1 MYLISTRG
9 KSKKMLALDA
19 VLQGIADDGGLF
31 VPERFPRIDLETLL
45 EWGKL
50 PYAQCAAKVLSC
62 YFDIEYEEM
71 AQMTQAAYASFSDAE
86 VVPIQKI
93 GEGEYVME
101 LFHGPTLAFK
111 DIALQLL
118 PRLMSKA
125 LEASAKDALILTA
138 TSGDTGKAALE
149 GFRDVPR
156 TKIAVFYPN
165 EGVSDMQKLQM
176 TTQEGSNVYVG
187 AIRGN
192 FDDAQS
198 TVKQLFGDPQFAEA
212 AAERGMKLSSANSI
226 NFGRLAPQ
234 IAYYIYSYG
243 RLVAAK
249 EIEAGQEVNFVVPTG
264 NFGNIL
270 AAYYAKRMG
279 LPIYRLICASN
290 KNNVLSDFL
299 ESGVYMAQ
307 REFYKTISPSMDIL
321 ISSNLERL
329 LFEISG
335 RDSKAICH
343 YMQDLKEQGNYR
355 IRLADKLELSGQFFG
370 DFADEYPTRSIIKST
385 FENDGYLL
393 DPHTAVGR
401 VVYGRYK
408 RLMQDNTPT
417 ILAATAS
424 PFKFPQDVLY
434 AITREQRED
443 AFEAAAELARIS
455 GQQIPAQLEKL
466 QQAPVRFT
474 DVLDKQQMGEAVL
487 KNL

>member
-1 MYLISTRG
+1 M
-9 KSKKMLALDA
+9 
-19 VLQGIADDGGLF
+19 
-31 VPERFPRIDLETLL
+31 
-45 EWGKL
+45 
-50 PYAQCAAKVLSC
+50 
-62 YFDIEYEEM
+62 
-71 AQMTQAAYASFSDAE
+71 
-86 VVPIQKI
+86 
-93 GEGEYVME
+93 
-101 LFHGPTLAFK
+101 
-111 DIALQLL
+111 
-118 PRLMSKA
+118 
-125 LEASAKDALILTA
+125 
-138 TSGDTGKAALE
+138 
-149 GFRDVPR
+149 
-156 TKIAVFYPN
+156 
-165 EGVSDMQKLQM
+165 
-176 TTQEGSNVYVG
+176 
-187 AIRGN
+187 
-192 FDDAQS
+192 
-198 TVKQLFGDPQFAEA
+198 
-212 AAERGMKLSSANSI
+212 
-226 NFGRLAPQ
+226 
-234 IAYYIYSYG
+234 
-243 RLVAAK
+243 AAK

-408 RLMQDNTPT
+408 RLMRDNTPT

-466 QQAPVRFT
+466 QQAPVRFA

>member
-45 EWGKL
+45 EWGRL

-71 AQMTQAAYASFSDAE
+71 AQMTQAAYASFSDDE

-93 GEGEYVME
+93 TEGEYVME

-111 DIALQLL
+111 DVALQLL

-125 LEASAKDALILTA
+125 LEVSAKDALILTA

-198 TVKQLFGDPQFAEA
+198 TVKQLFGDPAFAGA
-212 AAERGMKLSSANSI
+212 AEERGMKLSSANSI

-279 LPIYRLICASN
+279 LPVYRLICASN

-299 ESGVYMAQ
+299 ESGVYMIQ
-307 REFYKTISPSMDIL
+307 REFYKTMSPSMDIL

-335 RDSKAICH
+335 RDSKSIRH

-355 IRLADKLELSGQFFG
+355 IRLTDKLELGGQFFG
-370 DFADEYPTRSIIKST
+370 DFADEYPTSNTIKNT
-385 FENDGYLL
+385 FRNEGYLL

-401 VVYGRYK
+401 TVYTRYK
-408 RLMQDNTPT
+408 QLMQDDTPT

-434 AITREQRED
+434 AITRERRED

-466 QQAPVRFT
+466 RQAPVRFA
-474 DVLDKQQMGEAVL
+474 DVLDKSQMGDAIL

>member
-1 MYLISTRG
+1 MEQLHGI
-9 KSKKMLALDA
+9 LA
-19 VLQGIADDGGLF
+19 
-31 VPERFPRIDLETLL
+31 
-45 EWGKL
+45 
-50 PYAQCAAKVLSC
+50 
-62 YFDIEYEEM
+62 
-71 AQMTQAAYASFSDAE
+71 FSDF
-86 VVPIQKI
+86 
-93 GEGEYVME
+93 
-101 LFHGPTLAFK
+101 L

-307 REFYKTISPSMDIL
+307 REFYKTISPSID
-321 ISSNLERL
+321 
-329 LFEISG
+329 
-335 RDSKAICH
+335 
-343 YMQDLKEQGNYR
+343 
-355 IRLADKLELSGQFFG
+355 
-370 DFADEYPTRSIIKST
+370 
-385 FENDGYLL
+385 
-393 DPHTAVGR
+393 V
-401 VVYGRYK
+401 YK
-408 RLMQDNTPT
+408 R
-417 ILAATAS
+417 
-424 PFKFPQDVLY
+424 
-434 AITREQRED
+434 QRPWGS
-443 AFEAAAELARIS
+443 APWRRAW
-455 GQQIPAQLEKL
+455 
-466 QQAPVRFT
+466 QAHVRKG
-474 DVLDKQQMGEAVL
+474 L
-487 KNL
+487 